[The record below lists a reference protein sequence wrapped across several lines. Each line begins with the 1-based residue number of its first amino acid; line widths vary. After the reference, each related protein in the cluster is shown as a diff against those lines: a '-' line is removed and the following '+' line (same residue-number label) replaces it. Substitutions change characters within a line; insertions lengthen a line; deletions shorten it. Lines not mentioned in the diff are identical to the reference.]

1 MISARCRSISA
12 VGNLCL
18 ELLVERVR
26 HQERLPRKGT
36 KMKKFGFASIVA
48 TGFAAALFGLAAPA
62 NADVVH
68 HNWVH
73 DIQQQATVSSTTP
86 VFGNGR

>member
-1 MISARCRSISA
+1 
-12 VGNLCL
+12 
-18 ELLVERVR
+18 
-26 HQERLPRKGT
+26 
-36 KMKKFGFASIVA
+36 MKKFGFASVIA

-68 HNWVH
+68 HDWVH
-73 DIQQQATVSSTTP
+73 DIQQQATVGSTTP

>member
-1 MISARCRSISA
+1 
-12 VGNLCL
+12 
-18 ELLVERVR
+18 
-26 HQERLPRKGT
+26 
-36 KMKKFGFASIVA
+36 MKKFGFASIIA

-68 HNWVH
+68 HDWVH
-73 DIQQQATVSSTTP
+73 DIQQHATVGSTTP